1 MIPACCQWMSF
12 ILAWNPAASFKIGV
26 QRKLLTLKGHVTRV
40 GLPATACYWWA
51 PKWNTAWHVYICIYI
66 MQSHLL
72 FINTFHALPIF
83 DVKDNGVC
91 ITHCFA
97 DIITTHIV
105 CKIHSMIFVVFF
117 FKVIDKRN
125 GAALTDRHELRLW
138 HGEVISCRFFIYY
151 I

>member
-105 CKIHSMIFVVFF
+105 CKIHSMIFCGILLQSNRQT
-117 FKVIDKRN
+117 K
-125 GAALTDRHELRLW
+125 W
-138 HGEVISCRFFIYY
+138 CRFNRPTWTKIMAWRSNFM
-151 I
+151 